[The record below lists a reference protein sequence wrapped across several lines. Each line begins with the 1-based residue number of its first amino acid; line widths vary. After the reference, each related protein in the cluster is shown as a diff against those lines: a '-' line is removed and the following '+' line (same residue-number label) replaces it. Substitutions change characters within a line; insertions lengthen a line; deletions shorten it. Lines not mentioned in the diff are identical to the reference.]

1 MTRGAKNG
9 FGKVLFVRSFSAR
22 GEKCARASWLPW
34 FLQIS
39 HTPAFLCARLWKIRW
54 QVHSLECPFWWWQCS
69 LVTNLYQWE
78 NWFGPKRLTY
88 GSNNTLIS
96 KRMCSFTKQLVPLK
110 THQWFVLHTCASGA
124 VIMNYLQHDLELLRK
139 RWTCCRSFT
148 QSMDLN

>member
-1 MTRGAKNG
+1 MA
-9 FGKVLFVRSFSAR
+9 L
-22 GEKCARASWLPW
+22 EK
-34 FLQIS
+34 F
-39 HTPAFLCARLWKIRW
+39 FLCGHFQPEARSVLGLLDYPDSYRFLIHLLFSTPGSGKIRW
-54 QVHSLECPFWWWQCS
+54 QAHSLACPFWWWQCS

-78 NWFGPKRLTY
+78 NWFGLKRLTY
-88 GSNNTLIS
+88 GSNNTLIW

-148 QSMDLN
+148 QSIDLK